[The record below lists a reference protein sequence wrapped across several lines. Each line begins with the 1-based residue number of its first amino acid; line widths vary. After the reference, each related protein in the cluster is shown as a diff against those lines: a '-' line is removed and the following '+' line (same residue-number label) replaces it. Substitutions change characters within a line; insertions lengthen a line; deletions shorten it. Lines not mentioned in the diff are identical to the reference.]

1 MLRVFEQPINQNPQ
15 KPDSGGGDIN
25 EGSGGVSVL
34 RDDEVDEGG
43 GFDAQASNFQGRAL
57 RSLLWQLNSLMFSVN
72 ACDGIGEVIDM
83 TTPRAFPPKRDLT
96 RFVKWPKNVQ
106 IQRNKRILK
115 QRLKVP
121 LALNQFTTT
130 LDKNLEIVKNL
141 ERLEKEEN
149 ILPSPDIDGFMKLE
163 QKQKYAVWKA
173 AEIRKALKEGR
184 KPTTG
189 PPTGDDN
196 LSVPNLNFLTM
207 LD

>member
-1 MLRVFEQPINQNPQ
+1 MLRISTLQRFGFHHSNAS
-15 KPDSGGGDIN
+15 DSGGGDIN

-57 RSLLWQLNSLMFSVN
+57 RSLLWQLNSLMFSVS

-83 TTPRAFPPKRDLT
+83 TTPSSSSSSYSLWLLLT
-96 RFVKWPKNVQ
+96 SGPQ
-106 IQRNKRILK
+106 
-115 QRLKVP
+115 
-121 LALNQFTTT
+121 
-130 LDKNLEIVKNL
+130 IVKNL

-196 LSVPNLNFLTM
+196 LSVPEEKVISTVG
-207 LD
+207 